1 MKAISTQQRVIEP
14 TRLKADVGNTM
25 PSATHQT
32 LNRTHRVLILG
43 GTSEA
48 AQLAARLSERTDL
61 IVISSLAGR
70 VEKPVLPAGIIRTG
84 GFGGV
89 PGLIEY
95 LLKQSIEVVIDAT
108 HPFAAKIS
116 SNAELAC
123 RQTKTSLIAFERPAW
138 RPQQGDDW
146 VQVADVESAALLVDK
161 PKNRVFLSVGRQEL
175 NRFSEC
181 RNAWFLIRTIDK
193 PTVPL
198 PHNSKLILNRGPFRL
213 HDERLLLQ
221 QEAITHIVSKNSG
234 GEATYAKIEAAREL
248 GIEVILV
255 DRPVIPR
262 ATVCTHL
269 DEVYLRLEEL
279 LAGQPAR
286 KVEPAEE
293 TTSL

>member
-1 MKAISTQQRVIEP
+1 VIEP

-25 PSATHQT
+25 SSATHQT
-32 LNRTHRVLILG
+32 LQRTHRVLILG

-48 AQLAARLSERTDL
+48 SQLAARLSERSDL

-70 VEKPVLPAGIIRTG
+70 VEKPALPAGLIRTG

-95 LLKQSIEVVIDAT
+95 LLKQSIDVVIDAT
-108 HPFAAKIS
+108 HPFATKIS
-116 SNAELAC
+116 CNAEMAC
-123 RQTKTSLIAFERPAW
+123 KQTKTLLIAFERPTW

-146 VQVADVESAALLVDK
+146 VEVPDVESAALLVDK
-161 PKNRVFLSVGRQEL
+161 PRNRVFLSVGRQEL

-181 RNAWFLIRTIDK
+181 GNAWFLIRTIDK

-198 PHNSKLILNRGPFRL
+198 PQSSKLILSRGPFRL

-248 GIEVILV
+248 GIEVVLV

-262 ATVCTHL
+262 TTVCTHL
-269 DEVYLRLEEL
+269 DKVYLRLDEL
-279 LAGQPAR
+279 LAGHPAW
-286 KVEPAEE
+286 KVEPTED
-293 TTSL
+293 TTRL